1 MHEFKTILF
10 KDNKDEQRLSD
21 SELSQFEQ
29 SIIKIQSDLNLSEEN
44 AQQKTNEYLSQLKGL
59 LKS

>member
-1 MHEFKTILF
+1 MY
-10 KDNKDEQRLSD
+10 KDEQRLSD
-21 SELSQFEQ
+21 LELSQFEQ

-44 AQQKTNEYLSQLKGL
+44 TQQKANEYLSQLKGL

>member
-1 MHEFKTILF
+1 MCRATI
-10 KDNKDEQRLSD
+10 DMYKDEQRLSD
-21 SELSQFEQ
+21 LELSQFEQ

-44 AQQKTNEYLSQLKGL
+44 AQQKANEYLSQLKGL

>member
-1 MHEFKTILF
+1 MLVVIISTKQQHTSL
-10 KDNKDEQRLSD
+10 
-21 SELSQFEQ
+21 ELSQFEQ

-44 AQQKTNEYLSQLKGL
+44 AQQKANEYLSQLKGL

>member
-1 MHEFKTILF
+1 MCRATI
-10 KDNKDEQRLSD
+10 DMYKDEQRLSD
-21 SELSQFEQ
+21 LELSQFEQ

-44 AQQKTNEYLSQLKGL
+44 AQQKANEYLSQLKEL

>member
-1 MHEFKTILF
+1 MCRATI
-10 KDNKDEQRLSD
+10 DMYKDEQRLSD
-21 SELSQFEQ
+21 LELRLFEQ

-44 AQQKTNEYLSQLKGL
+44 AQQKANEYLSQLKGL

>member
-1 MHEFKTILF
+1 MCRATI
-10 KDNKDEQRLSD
+10 DMYKDEQRLSD
-21 SELSQFEQ
+21 LELNQFEQ

-44 AQQKTNEYLSQLKGL
+44 AQQKANEYLSQLKGL